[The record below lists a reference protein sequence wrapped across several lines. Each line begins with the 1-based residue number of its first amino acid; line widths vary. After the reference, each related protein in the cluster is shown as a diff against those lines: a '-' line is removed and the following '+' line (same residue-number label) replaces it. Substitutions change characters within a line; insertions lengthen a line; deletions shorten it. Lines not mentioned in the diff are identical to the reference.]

1 MKRILALTTALIM
14 ALAVP
19 RAGALASPA
28 ASDIIGT
35 WYFNAIEVEGV
46 VMTMDTGIEMT
57 VTFAE
62 DNTVLKQKTG
72 EDDVEGTWTIQDDQ
86 IIIKTGDT
94 PEYFEWS
101 DGKLITEGY
110 GMRVIYGREKPIY
123 EPVELSPICIDTA
136 LEDFDGDWAGYALY
150 MDGQM
155 VPLVMALIFEA
166 SMEIDGGNITYT
178 IASDTLFKRDYTGV
192 IENGALIAT
201 AQEDVS
207 DDMATL
213 TLSIREDGT
222 LSVDFPD
229 DVHILFKK
237 R

>member
-1 MKRILALTTALIM
+1 MKKLLALTTALLFSLGISS
-14 ALAVP
+14 VDVF
-19 RAGALASPA
+19 ASPIT
-28 ASDIIGT
+28 SDITGT
-35 WYFNAIEVEGV
+35 WYFNAVEVAGV

-57 VTFAE
+57 MKFTE
-62 DNTVLKQKTG
+62 DHFVIKQKTG
-72 EDDVEGTWTIQDDQ
+72 EDDIKGSWAIEGGQVLILTS
-86 IIIKTGDT
+86 GS

-110 GMRVIYGREKPIY
+110 GMRMIYSREKPIY
-123 EPVELSPICIDTA
+123 ESVELSPIRTDTA
-136 LEDFDGDWAGYALY
+136 LEAFDGDWAGYALY

-166 SMEIDGGNITYT
+166 SLEINGGNITYS

-192 IENGALIAT
+192 IEGGALIAA

-207 DDMATL
+207 DDMTTL

-229 DVHILFKK
+229 DMYMLFKK
-237 R
+237 